1 MGNLAF
7 AELLDLVVG
16 CRLAFAKLDPR
27 HDLFAVLRTRH
38 TNNLGIGHRWMAVEE
53 LFDLTGIHVFA
64 TPNNHVLDPSNNVDV
79 PVVIHD
85 SQIA

>member
-1 MGNLAF
+1 MGDLASAKVLDLIIGRRHAF
-7 AELLDLVVG
+7 AEL
-16 CRLAFAKLDPR
+16 DPC
-27 HDLFAVLRTRH
+27 HDFFTVLRAGH
-38 TNNLGIGHRWMAVEE
+38 TNNLGIGNGWMGVQE